1 MDSPSNL
8 SKFRILCPSARTG
21 AVIGK
26 GGSSVRHIQTVTGAK
41 IRLLDNPHG
50 HPPCDER
57 VILISHVNN
66 PFSGATANNRN
77 PRPTAAEETTAANE
91 NSNSSSSHPPD
102 SGGAVADGSSA
113 VGVKSS
119 GGESGGGGGDEG
131 WGPVQKA
138 LVRVFEKI
146 VKGDSLEELSEEVVV
161 VGRVLIGNDQAAHL
175 FGRGGNVLDKI
186 MAESGAHQVRL
197 LPREQ
202 IPPCASLGDE
212 LMLVTGSYYAVR
224 RALLAF
230 YSCLEDISKAEAANP
245 GSAKHSGHHGHADFS
260 QRGYADYH
268 SRGHSP
274 NMGAENFDGRNGR
287 VVEEDVVFKLLCQ
300 LDKVG
305 SLIGKGGSVIKTLQ
319 NDTGA
324 SIKIADVMP
333 VSQERIVVISARENS
348 EQRRSP
354 AQDGVIR
361 VQTRIAEIGYE
372 HGAPVVARLIVHS
385 QQIGRL
391 LGKGG
396 QIISEMRHLTGAHIR
411 IFPTDQAAKHGT
423 PHDEIV
429 QVIGNLQCVQDALY
443 HITGRLRDIIFPPVK
458 SSFSNSGGPPP
469 YQSQFSDMPPPQFR
483 PRPHPASTGP
493 YPSPAAGPY
502 HGTDHPA
509 VPPHHQDHHSFPYGD
524 ERPGHGPPF
533 EISPRSW
540 NNQQVRYSFGQIGN
554 NLDVHLQILSLYCCC
569 YFTAY
574 SVAQLLLVTP
584 FLSFA
589 LFSSHLTAA
598 IHMEVLMGTQ
608 REMGLQLGDPRFPRT
623 VRFFSKLILRGV
635 QAPGGP
641 VEMVIPLN
649 FLSHVHGE
657 NNSNLNQIRQ
667 ISGASI
673 LIQEPKAGGGDVVVG
688 ISGTSHQIHT
698 AQCLIHAFI
707 MTGRSDAA

>member
-333 VSQERIVVISARENS
+333 VSQERIVVISAREAWELNSDIFYSYLNS

-502 HGTDHPA
+502 HGADHPA

-540 NNQQVRYSFGQIGN
+540 NNQQPFNGGN
-554 NLDVHLQILSLYCCC
+554 PHGGADGY
-569 YFTAY
+569 
-574 SVAQLLLVTP
+574 
-584 FLSFA
+584 
-589 LFSSHLTAA
+589 AA
-598 IHMEVLMGTQ
+598 RNG
-608 REMGLQLGDPRFPRT
+608 PPA
-623 VRFFSKLILRGV
+623 SGV

-707 MTGRSDAA
+707 MTGRSAAA